1 MMHHLSNGLAIVVA
15 ILVVGCLAYDVRRSL
30 YRILLGRT
38 VVLVSVLYWYLL
50 EAIRVPE
57 ALESYTPGENHFGLF
72 CVALS
77 VLVFLAAYHG
87 TGFNL
92 FGALGR
98 RLSVLDNPQVLW
110 RMMLAG
116 MAIGF
121 GSLLIY
127 VDFNV
132 FAFFEGLTG
141 MTRRWTGSLARERYG
156 SWSTILYEMQMFLQ
170 AVVPLAV
177 CLAAMRRALWFQR
190 CVAALFVS
198 WMAVR
203 TLFTGTRSSLV
214 PIALCVAA
222 AFFWRAGPRLRRGLV
237 FIGIPVAL
245 VGAFLLSAIIVAGR
259 NQGRFDV
266 SAATSTDYVGYEMYR
281 ELLFIIRSERD
292 GLPLERGMTYFT
304 QLVNPIPRAI
314 WPSKPVADAG
324 LILARAYGAVDRF
337 GEPTMTTSPGFLG
350 EAYLNFGFLGI
361 FIVPAVA
368 GVIVRAWDRLLP
380 LAAASLPAFLVYAVG
395 LATMYESGRSFNM
408 SAFYG
413 LLALFVLL
421 IVFEQLGW
429 ADQGQQVQRALKP
442 ANGSQGRA
450 MSRN

>member
-1 MMHHLSNGLAIVVA
+1 MHSLSNGLAIAIAAFVVA
-15 ILVVGCLAYDVRRSL
+15 CVVVDVRRSL

-57 ALESYTPGENHFGLF
+57 AIQNYTPSQNHFGLF
-72 CVALS
+72 CVLLS
-77 VLVFLAAYHG
+77 VGVFLAAYHSSPL
-87 TGFNL
+87 NL
-92 FGALGR
+92 FGGLGR
-98 RLSVLDNPQVLW
+98 RLCVLDDPRILW

-127 VDFNV
+127 VEFNV
-132 FAFFEGLTG
+132 LAFFEGLTG
-141 MTRRWTGSLARERYG
+141 MTRRWSGSLARERYG

-170 AVVPLAV
+170 AVIPLAV
-177 CLAAMRRALWFQR
+177 CLAAMRRAPWFHR
-190 CVAALFVS
+190 CVAALFVA
-198 WMAVR
+198 WMVVR
-203 TLFTGTRSSLV
+203 TLFTGARSSLV

-222 AFFWRAGPRLRRGLV
+222 AVFWRASPRLRKSLV
-237 FIGIPVAL
+237 IIGVPAAL
-245 VGAFLLSAIIVAGR
+245 AGSLLLSAIIVAGR
-259 NQGRFDV
+259 NEGRFDV
-266 SAATSTDYVGYEMYR
+266 GAATSTDYVGYEMYR
-281 ELLFIIRSERD
+281 ELLFIIRSEHD

-324 LILARAYGAVDRF
+324 LIMARAYGAVDRY

-350 EAYLNFGFLGI
+350 EAYLNFGFLGLL
-361 FIVPAVA
+361 IVPAVA
-368 GVIVRAWDRLLP
+368 GVVVRAWDRLLP
-380 LAAASLPAFLVYAVG
+380 LAATSLPAFMVYATG
-395 LATMYESGRSFNM
+395 LATMYQSGRSFNM

-421 IVFEQLGW
+421 VVFEQLGW
-429 ADQGQQVQRALKP
+429 TDRSLQLSQTIESGNGSRGRAL
-442 ANGSQGRA
+442 
-450 MSRN
+450 SRY

>member
-1 MMHHLSNGLAIVVA
+1 MHNHSNGLAIVIAVIVA
-15 ILVVGCLAYDVRRSL
+15 ACLVYDVRRNL
-30 YRILLGRT
+30 YRILLGRS

-50 EAIRVPE
+50 EAIQVPE
-57 ALESYTPGENHFGLF
+57 ALQNYTPSENYFGLF
-72 CVALS
+72 CVVLS
-77 VLVFLAAYHG
+77 ACVFLAAYHASSLNMFAG
-87 TGFNL
+87 
-92 FGALGR
+92 LGR
-98 RLSVLDNPQVLW
+98 RLFVLDDPRVLW

-170 AVVPLAV
+170 AVIPLAV
-177 CLAAMRRALWFQR
+177 CLAAMRRAPWFQR
-190 CVAALFVS
+190 SVAGLFVA

-203 TLFTGTRSSLV
+203 TLFTGTRASLV
-214 PIALCVAA
+214 PIALCLAA
-222 AFFWRAGPRLRRGLV
+222 AFFWRAGPRLRKGLV
-237 FIGIPVAL
+237 FVGVPVAL
-245 VGAFLLSAIIVAGR
+245 VGAVLLSAIIVAGR

-266 SAATSTDYVGYEMYR
+266 GAATTTDYVGYEMYR

-314 WPSKPVADAG
+314 WPNKPVADAG
-324 LILARAYGAVDRF
+324 LIMARAYGALDRY
-337 GEPTMTTSPGFLG
+337 GEPTMTASPGFLG

-361 FIVPAVA
+361 LIVPAVA

-380 LAAASLPAFLVYAVG
+380 IASNSLPAFMVYAVG

-421 IVFEQLGW
+421 ILFEQLGW
-429 ADQGQQVQRALKP
+429 TDRSIQPRSKEKRDGNQSHAL
-442 ANGSQGRA
+442 
-450 MSRN
+450 SRK

>member
-1 MMHHLSNGLAIVVA
+1 MHSLSNGLAIA
-15 ILVVGCLAYDVRRSL
+15 IAALVVGCRVFDVRRNL

-57 ALESYTPGENHFGLF
+57 AIQNYTPNENHFGLF
-72 CVALS
+72 CLLLS
-77 VLVFLAAYHG
+77 VGVFLAAYHASPL
-87 TGFNL
+87 NL
-92 FGALGR
+92 FGGLGR
-98 RLSVLDNPQVLW
+98 RLGVLDNPRILW

-127 VDFNV
+127 VEFNV
-132 FAFFEGLTG
+132 LAFFEGLTG
-141 MTRRWTGSLARERYG
+141 MTRRWSGTLARERYG

-170 AVVPLAV
+170 AVIPLAV
-177 CLAAMRRALWFQR
+177 CLAAMRRAPWFQR
-190 CVAALFVS
+190 CVAAMFVA
-198 WMAVR
+198 WMLVR
-203 TLFTGTRSSLV
+203 TLFTGTRTTLV
-214 PIALCVAA
+214 PIVLCLAA
-222 AFFWRAGPRLRRGLV
+222 AFFWRASPRLRKGLV
-237 FIGIPVAL
+237 FIGVPAAVAGSL
-245 VGAFLLSAIIVAGR
+245 LLSAIIVAGR
-259 NQGRFDV
+259 NEGRFDV
-266 SAATSTDYVGYEMYR
+266 GAATSTDYVGYEMYR
-281 ELLFIIRSERD
+281 ELLFIIRSEHD

-361 FIVPAVA
+361 LIVPAVA

-380 LAAASLPAFLVYAVG
+380 LAATSLPAFMVYAAG

-421 IVFEQLGW
+421 VVFEQLGW
-429 ADQGQQVQRALKP
+429 TDRSLQLRQTLESGNSSRGRAL
-442 ANGSQGRA
+442 
-450 MSRN
+450 SRS